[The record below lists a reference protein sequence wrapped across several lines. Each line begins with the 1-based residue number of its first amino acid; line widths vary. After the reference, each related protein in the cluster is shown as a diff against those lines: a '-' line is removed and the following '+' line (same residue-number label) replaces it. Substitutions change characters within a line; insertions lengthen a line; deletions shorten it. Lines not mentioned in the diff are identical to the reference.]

1 MKSLLC
7 IAIIVLSAFAPNSTA
22 FVLASRCPL
31 YSTPDF
37 TSSIVQYEETDY
49 FLSQNDQV
57 EVLGTEGDFVLVKTS
72 ENVEGYVY
80 KYYLTQNTSQ
90 ETYPVF
96 NCSVREN
103 CLVYDLEK
111 NPTTYV
117 AEKNQRV
124 FIYNGF
130 DNVEGGYTEVQ
141 LVLADGSLYNGLIKS
156 SSLRPDGVNRN
167 AIIAIPIILAGITV
181 VLSIVFIGKKKKKRK
196 KLAVK
201 IEK

>member
-57 EVLGTEGDFVLVKTS
+57 EVLSTEGDFVLVKTS

-103 CLVYDLEK
+103 CLVYDLKKILQLMLLKKINECLY
-111 NPTTYV
+111 TT
-117 AEKNQRV
+117 
-124 FIYNGF
+124 
-130 DNVEGGYTEVQ
+130 
-141 LVLADGSLYNGLIKS
+141 VLTMSKA
-156 SSLRPDGVNRN
+156 V
-167 AIIAIPIILAGITV
+167 IPKFN
-181 VLSIVFIGKKKKKRK
+181 SF
-196 KLAVK
+196 
-201 IEK
+201 